1 MLELLAPAGNMER
14 LETALYFGA
23 DAVYLAYK
31 IFGLRAFADNFDRDE
46 LAEAVII
53 VHDAGKIIYVSFNI
67 FAHDADFTDM
77 ADFLRYLEAL
87 RPDGAIVS
95 DLGVASLMK
104 KFAPS
109 VPLHLSTQANLT
121 NKYAALEYVQYA
133 IKRLEVARELN
144 HTEIPTIRH
153 HIPQENE

>member
-31 IFGLRAFADNFDRDE
+31 KFGLRAFADNFDRDE
-46 LAEAVII
+46 LAEAVKK
-53 VHDAGKIIYVSFNI
+53 VHDAGKKIYVTANI
-67 FAHDADFTDM
+67 FAHDVDFTDM

-104 KFAPS
+104 KICSFG
-109 VPLHLSTQANLT
+109 T
-121 NKYAALEYVQYA
+121 AAFKHSGQSD
-133 IKRLEVARELN
+133 K
-144 HTEIPTIRH
+144 
-153 HIPQENE
+153 